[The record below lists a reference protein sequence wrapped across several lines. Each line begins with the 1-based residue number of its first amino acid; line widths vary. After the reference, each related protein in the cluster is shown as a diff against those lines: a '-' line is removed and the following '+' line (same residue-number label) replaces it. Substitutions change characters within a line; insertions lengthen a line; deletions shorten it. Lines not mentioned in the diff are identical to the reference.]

1 MSALLSCKPIIHY
14 CNPNDFTYGNQW
26 IVNCGNRLDLYFQI
40 IDISQAQ
47 VNYNTY
53 LSGTFFSS
61 STLFSGITPV
71 GTTAGTRYLVGV
83 DAYHQPYQVQVVFPS
98 IDPNQFLT
106 VNAVQVSTAD
116 SSIWKVTLAGSMTVS
131 GGNVRFIVYQGN
143 NIANFTVLNML
154 DTICPTTNGMC

>member
-1 MSALLSCKPIIHY
+1 MSALLSCKPILHY

-26 IVNCGNRLDLYFQI
+26 IVNCGDRLELYFQI

-53 LSGTFFSS
+53 FST
-61 STLFSGITPV
+61 TLFSGITPV

-83 DAYHQPYQVQVVFPS
+83 SPYNQPYSVQVVFPS

-106 VNAVQVSTAD
+106 VNAVQVSTYD
-116 SSIWKVTLAGSMTVS
+116 SSIWKVTLAGSMTIS
-131 GGNVRFIVYQGN
+131 GGNVQFIVYQGN
-143 NIANFTVLNML
+143 NISRFSVLNML
-154 DTICPTTNGMC
+154 DTICTTNGMC